1 MTVIMCVATRW
12 KQYIAA
18 LAETATHTLLV
29 GGLAA
34 TNTSCPLL
42 LSIQSITEL
51 GVLASQ
57 SGNRIITNINDD
69 VDRKFGVGFTIEVQ
83 SLFGQPRLF
92 LVRQS
97 SKPVFLQSSKT
108 IKNPAYYK
116 KCPFK
121 RTQIHCATHS
131 LFPPFP
137 SFPLSKATVDGFV
150 YHRRSPSVLP
160 SLRALR
166 PSHAVLAP
174 LFKRLLS

>member
-108 IKNPAYYK
+108 LKNPAYYYK
-116 KCPFK
+116 NVLLKGHKSTVQLTLFFPPSL
-121 RTQIHCATHS
+121 HS
-131 LFPPFP
+131 L
-137 SFPLSKATVDGFV
+137 S
-150 YHRRSPSVLP
+150 RR
-160 SLRALR
+160 R
-166 PSHAVLAP
+166 PSMVLCTTGVRQAFFP
-174 LFKRLLS
+174 VSELCVRLTRC

>member
-42 LSIQSITEL
+42 LPIQSITEL

-69 VDRKFGVGFTIEVQ
+69 VDRKLGVGFTIQV
-83 SLFGQPRLF
+83 
-92 LVRQS
+92 
-97 SKPVFLQSSKT
+97 
-108 IKNPAYYK
+108 
-116 KCPFK
+116 
-121 RTQIHCATHS
+121 
-131 LFPPFP
+131 
-137 SFPLSKATVDGFV
+137 
-150 YHRRSPSVLP
+150 
-160 SLRALR
+160 
-166 PSHAVLAP
+166 
-174 LFKRLLS
+174 